1 MAEFY
6 ADMAK
11 VTVSLTNDTS
21 QGGLGQGR
29 LQISRTVKGA
39 VDPSTPWVPPP
50 DDVVQ
55 TEQTQGVVSGIE
67 TALVGTAADSGAVIL
82 ASDRMAVCSVPAIRP
97 VAGDTLFVDGKP
109 KHIISVKQIPAAGIA
124 CAMKYVIRG

>member
-29 LQISRTVKGA
+29 LQISRIVKGA
-39 VDPSTPWVPPP
+39 VDPAQPWVPPA
-50 DDVVQ
+50 DVEQ
-55 TEQTQGVVSGIE
+55 IEQTQGVVSGVE
-67 TALVGTAADSGAVIL
+67 TKLIGTAADSGAVIL

-97 VAGDTLFVDGKP
+97 VAGDKLVVDGKP
-109 KHIISVKQIPAAGIA
+109 THIISVKPIPAAGIA